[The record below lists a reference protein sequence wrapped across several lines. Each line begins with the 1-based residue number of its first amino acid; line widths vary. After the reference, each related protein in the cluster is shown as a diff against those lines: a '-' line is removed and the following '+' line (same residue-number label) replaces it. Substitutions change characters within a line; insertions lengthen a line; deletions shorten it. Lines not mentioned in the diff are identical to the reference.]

1 MIETELL
8 NNYTGFRIKGGH
20 KMEEK
25 KKIRVYVTDQ
35 MVLIGL
41 GFAVFYWIIDTILY
55 IFLSYELNFI
65 QRIVGPEIGGM
76 ASRLIVLCLFA
87 IFGSHVQFTINKR
100 KQAEDESIRYRQQ
113 LEELIEK
120 QTAELRAVR
129 EQLQK

>member
-1 MIETELL
+1 
-8 NNYTGFRIKGGH
+8 
-20 KMEEK
+20 MEEK

-65 QRIVGPEIGGM
+65 QRIVGPEIGEM